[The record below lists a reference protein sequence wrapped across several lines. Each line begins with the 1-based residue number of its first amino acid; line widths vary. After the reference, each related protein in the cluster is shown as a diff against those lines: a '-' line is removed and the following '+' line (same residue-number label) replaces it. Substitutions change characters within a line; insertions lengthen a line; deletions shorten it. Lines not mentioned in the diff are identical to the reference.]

1 MPTIDEK
8 REIIKKYKN
17 YLTDQVKDNLIDEA
31 EDNKIN
37 TLFQAMKAPIKAQL
51 DLIVANLESQKT
63 DLQNQIDTIS
73 SSIAGLRSD
82 SLNLD

>member
-8 REIIKKYKN
+8 RELIKKYKN

-31 EDNKIN
+31 RDNKIN
-37 TLFQAMKAPIKAQL
+37 TLFQAMRAPIKAQL
-51 DLIVANLESQKT
+51 DLIVVNLESQKT
-63 DLQNQIDTIS
+63 DLQNQIDTID
-73 SSIAGLRSD
+73 SSIAGLQSD